1 MNAYVTLL
9 STESYLAAVLAL
21 NQSFKNVNS
30 EYPLVCMVTENLDV
44 ERITKILESQD
55 IIVEIVRNIEYSQ
68 QLQQIVLNEMPDAE
82 HTLYTGS
89 KFCIFN
95 LSQQKYNKLVFIDA
109 DVMILQ
115 NMDDIMDYP
124 DGAMLYIDGDNLSG
138 LFVIEL
144 NKHTEHEIYEFL
156 LKYGYFNDGT
166 ILGSL
171 WFFVKSNPDYQISIL
186 FQDIYKIGEINT
198 STSKS
203 IHFPS
208 PLKPWTHIDK
218 YNKKCPILQ
227 LYMSLIKDA
236 REIISKY

>member
-1 MNAYVTLL
+1 MDAYVTLL
-9 STESYLAAVLAL
+9 STESYLEAVLAL

-30 EYPLVCMVTENLDV
+30 EYPLVCMVTENLNT
-44 ERITKILESQD
+44 EKIIKILESQN
-55 IIVEIVRNIEYSQ
+55 IIVEIIHNIEYSQ
-68 QLQQIVLNEMPDAE
+68 QLQKMVLTEMPEAE

-95 LSQQKYNKLVFIDA
+95 LSREKYNKLVFMDA

-115 NMDDIMDYP
+115 NIDDIMNYP
-124 DGAMLYIDGDNLSG
+124 DGSMLYINGDNLSG

-144 NKHTEHEIYEFL
+144 NKHMEYEIYDFL

-166 ILGSL
+166 ILGAL
-171 WFFVKSNPDYQISIL
+171 WFFVKSNSDYQISNL
-186 FQDIYKIGEINT
+186 FQDIYQIGKINI

-208 PLKPWTHIDK
+208 SKKPWIYPDI
-218 YNKKCPILQ
+218 YNKQCPIFQ
-227 LYMSLIKDA
+227 SYMSLIDNAKK
-236 REIISKY
+236 IISKY